1 VIRVQRYISTYR
13 TYRNCRRNLRIDLR
27 MGRIGIADAKCD
39 RKHKNGAKSRVCDR
53 KHKNGAKCQSIRRS
67 HVSIHKHQ
75 NVHLITIM
83 SFGTPPPR
91 QMVQSRDH
99 EHVKWCLHLSKCP
112 SNHNHEPFLLQNSTK
127 MCPRYVHTT
136 PSQHTQSTHTV
147 KTQRCADKRYSYT
160 CQNDKVFFGGR

>member
-83 SFGTPPPR
+83 YVGTRPPSNGAKSRSRTR
-91 QMVQSRDH
+91 QMVPTPIKMSIKSQSRT
-99 EHVKWCLHLSKCP
+99 L
-112 SNHNHEPFLLQNSTK
+112 F
-127 MCPRYVHTT
+127 TT
-136 PSQHTQSTHTV
+136 EFNKNVSSVRAHYTQSTHTV